1 VERDHAGLPALVQV
15 DEKRRDGAVADHP
28 ERRPHLVL
36 RGITKRYG
44 SVVANDGVDL
54 SIARGSIH
62 AVVGENGAGKST
74 LMAVVFGLVSPDEG
88 TIELAGEAIRPSGP
102 HDALARGVGMVQQRF
117 QLLEGLTALENL
129 VLGHEPARGPLL
141 DQQAAL
147 RRAEELA
154 SSLRIRMPWQRPVR
168 LLSVGQRQRLE
179 ILRLLYRDASLLIL
193 DEPTTVL
200 APHEVEDLFTVLRRL
215 REQGRTVIFISHKL
229 REVQAIADRVTV
241 MRSGRIVETLD
252 ARALDIGRVA
262 ELMVGDPRFASLA
275 IDARSADEP
284 AVGGAES
291 GRAGGE
297 SLLRLE
303 DVRVRGLVGDV
314 ALAGI
319 EFEIAPGEIFGVA
332 GVEGNGQRELVETI
346 VGLRRPD
353 SGRVTIAG
361 RNVTRASVGARR
373 AAGLAFISEDR
384 DGEGVNLDGSI
395 RDSLIALRFRRSPLS
410 RFSVLRFAQ
419 IRRFVRSLM
428 ERFGVRGAGESAT
441 VRSLSGGNVQRT
453 VLAREL
459 EGAPRVVV
467 AAHPTRGVDV
477 RGIAFVHEQLRAIR
491 DGDGAVLLISE
502 ELDELLALSDRLVVL
517 YEGRIVGALSRAD
530 FGDRARI
537 GRLIAGAETA

>member
-1 VERDHAGLPALVQV
+1 VERDHPGLPALVQV
-15 DEKRRDGAVADHP
+15 DETGRVEAVADAP
-28 ERRPHLVL
+28 EQRPHLVL

-44 SVVANDGVDL
+44 SVVATEGVDL
-54 SIARGSIH
+54 SVARGSIH
-62 AVVGENGAGKST
+62 ALVGENGAGKST
-74 LMAVVFGLVSPDEG
+74 LMAVAFGLVSPDEG
-88 TIELAGEAIRPSGP
+88 TIELAGEPVRLSGP

-129 VLGHEPARGPLL
+129 VLGREPARGPLL
-141 DQQAAL
+141 DRRAAL

-154 SSLRIRMPWQRPVR
+154 SSLKVRMPWHRPVR
-168 LLSVGQRQRLE
+168 VLSVGQRQRLE
-179 ILRLLYRDASLLIL
+179 ILRLLYRDTSLLIL

-200 APHEVEDLFTVLRRL
+200 TPPEVEDLFNVLRRL

-229 REVQAIADRVTV
+229 REVQTIADRVTV
-241 MRSGRIVETLD
+241 MRGGRVVATLD

-275 IDARSADEP
+275 IDARLADEQVG
-284 AVGGAES
+284 AVES
-291 GRAGGE
+291 ESAGGE
-297 SLLRLE
+297 PLLRLE
-303 DVRVRGLVGDV
+303 GVRVRRFAGDL

-319 EFEIAPGEIFGVA
+319 GFDVAAGEILGVA

-353 SGRVTIAG
+353 GGDVTIAG
-361 RNVTRASVGARR
+361 RNVTRASVGVRR

-384 DGEGVNLDGSI
+384 DGEGVNLDGSL
-395 RDSLIALRFRRSPLS
+395 RNSLITLRFRRPPLA

-419 IRRFVRSLM
+419 ISRFVRSLM
-428 ERFGVRGAGESAT
+428 ERFGVRAAGERAT
-441 VRSLSGGNVQRT
+441 VRSLSGGNVQRA
-453 VLAREL
+453 VVAREL

-467 AAHPTRGVDV
+467 AAYPTRGVDV

-491 DGDGAVLLISE
+491 DAGGAVLLISE

-517 YEGRIVGALSRAD
+517 SEGRIVGALAHAD

>member
-1 VERDHAGLPALVQV
+1 
-15 DEKRRDGAVADHP
+15 
-28 ERRPHLVL
+28 
-36 RGITKRYG
+36 
-44 SVVANDGVDL
+44 
-54 SIARGSIH
+54 
-62 AVVGENGAGKST
+62 
-74 LMAVVFGLVSPDEG
+74 
-88 TIELAGEAIRPSGP
+88 
-102 HDALARGVGMVQQRF
+102 MVQQRF

-129 VLGHEPARGPLL
+129 VLGREPARGPLL
-141 DQQAAL
+141 DHRAAL
-147 RRAEELA
+147 RRAEDLA
-154 SSLRIRMPWQRPVR
+154 SSLKVRMPWHRPVR

-200 APHEVEDLFTVLRRL
+200 TPPEVEDLFTVLRRL

-241 MRSGRIVETLD
+241 MRGGRVVETLD

-275 IDARSADEP
+275 IDPRLAGEQ
-284 AVGGAES
+284 VGAAES
-291 GRAGGE
+291 GTAGGE
-297 SLLRLE
+297 GGKPLLRLE
-303 DVRVRGLVGDV
+303 GVRVRRFASDL

-319 EFEIAPGEIFGVA
+319 GFEVAAGEILGVA

-353 SGRVTIAG
+353 GGDVTIAG
-361 RNVTRASVGARR
+361 RNVTRAGVGVRR
-373 AAGLAFISEDR
+373 AVGLAFISEDR
-384 DGEGVNLDGSI
+384 DGEGVNLDGSL
-395 RDSLIALRFRRSPLS
+395 RNSLITLRFRRPPLA
-410 RFSVLRFAQ
+410 RLSVLRFAQ
-419 IRRFVRSLM
+419 ISRFVRSLM
-428 ERFGVRGAGESAT
+428 ERFGVRAAGERAT
-441 VRSLSGGNVQRT
+441 VRSLSGGNVQRA
-453 VLAREL
+453 VVAREL

-467 AAHPTRGVDV
+467 AAYPTRGVDV

-491 DGDGAVLLISE
+491 DADGAVLLISE

-517 YEGRIVGALSRAD
+517 SEGRIVGALARTD

>member
-1 VERDHAGLPALVQV
+1 MERDHPGLPALVQV
-15 DEKRRDGAVADHP
+15 DETGRVEAVTNASEQP
-28 ERRPHLVL
+28 PRLVL

-44 SVVANDGVDL
+44 SVVATERVDL
-54 SIARGSIH
+54 SVDRGSIH
-62 AVVGENGAGKST
+62 ALVGENGAGKST
-74 LMAVVFGLVSPDEG
+74 LMAVAFGIVSPDEG
-88 TIELAGEAIRPSGP
+88 TIELAGEPVRLGGP

-129 VLGHEPARGPLL
+129 VLGREPARGPLL
-141 DQQAAL
+141 DHRAAL

-154 SSLRIRMPWQRPVR
+154 SSLKVRMPWDRPVR

-200 APHEVEDLFTVLRRL
+200 TPPEVEDLFTVLRRL

-241 MRSGRIVETLD
+241 MRGGRVVETLD

-275 IDARSADEP
+275 IDARLAGEQVG
-284 AVGGAES
+284 AVES
-291 GRAGGE
+291 GSAGGE
-297 SLLRLE
+297 PLLRLE
-303 DVRVRGLVGDV
+303 GVRVRRFAGDLALTGIGFEV
-314 ALAGI
+314 AA
-319 EFEIAPGEIFGVA
+319 GEILGVA

-353 SGRVTIAG
+353 GGDVTIAG
-361 RNVTRASVGARR
+361 RNVTRASVGVRR

-384 DGEGVNLDGSI
+384 DGEGVNLEGSL
-395 RDSLIALRFRRSPLS
+395 RNSLITLRFRRPPLA

-419 IRRFVRSLM
+419 ISRFVRSLM
-428 ERFGVRGAGESAT
+428 ERFGVRAAGERAT
-441 VRSLSGGNVQRT
+441 VRSLSGGNVQRA
-453 VLAREL
+453 VVAREL

-467 AAHPTRGVDV
+467 AAYPTRGVDV

-491 DGDGAVLLISE
+491 DGGGAVLLISE

-517 YEGRIVGALSRAD
+517 FEGRIVGALARAD

>member
-1 VERDHAGLPALVQV
+1 M
-15 DEKRRDGAVADHP
+15 AVA
-28 ERRPHLVL
+28 
-36 RGITKRYG
+36 
-44 SVVANDGVDL
+44 
-54 SIARGSIH
+54 
-62 AVVGENGAGKST
+62 
-74 LMAVVFGLVSPDEG
+74 FGLVSPDEG
-88 TIELAGEAIRPSGP
+88 TIELDGEPIRLSGP

-117 QLLEGLTALENL
+117 QLLEELTALENL
-129 VLGHEPARGPLL
+129 VLGAEPARGPLL
-141 DQQAAL
+141 DRHAAL

-154 SSLRIRMPWQRPVR
+154 SSLKVRMPWHRRVR
-168 LLSVGQRQRLE
+168 MLSVGQRQRLE

-200 APHEVEDLFTVLRRL
+200 TPHEVEDLFAVLRRL

-241 MRSGRIVETLD
+241 MRGGGVVASLD
-252 ARALDIGRVA
+252 ADAVDIGRLA

-275 IDARSADEP
+275 IDARSADEH
-284 AVGGAES
+284 VGDAGS
-291 GRAGGE
+291 GRAGGDA
-297 SLLRLE
+297 LLRLE
-303 DVRVRGLVGDV
+303 DVHVRGSAGDV

-319 EFEIAPGEIFGVA
+319 ELELDPGEILGVA

-353 SGRVTIAG
+353 GGRVTIAG
-361 RNVTRASVGARR
+361 RNSTRASVAARR

-395 RDSLIALRFRRSPLS
+395 RDSLITLRFRRSPLA

-419 IRRFVRSLM
+419 IGRFVRYLM
-428 ERFGVRGAGESAT
+428 ERFGVRAADERAT
-441 VRSLSGGNVQRT
+441 VRSLSGGNVQR
-453 VLAREL
+453 VVVAREL

-491 DGDGAVLLISE
+491 DGGGAVLLISE

-517 YEGRIVGALSRAD
+517 YEGRIVGALPRAD

-537 GRLIAGAETA
+537 GRLIAGAEAA

>member
-1 VERDHAGLPALVQV
+1 VERDHPGLPALVQV
-15 DEKRRDGAVADHP
+15 DETGRVEAVADAP
-28 ERRPHLVL
+28 EQRPHLVL

-44 SVVANDGVDL
+44 SVVATEGVDL
-54 SIARGSIH
+54 SVDRASIH
-62 AVVGENGAGKST
+62 ALVGENGAGKST
-74 LMAVVFGLVSPDEG
+74 LMAVAFGLVSPDEG
-88 TIELAGEAIRPSGP
+88 TIELAGEPVRLSGP

-129 VLGHEPARGPLL
+129 VLGREPARGPLL
-141 DQQAAL
+141 DHRAAL

-154 SSLRIRMPWQRPVR
+154 SSLKVRMPWQRPVR

-200 APHEVEDLFTVLRRL
+200 TPPEVEDLFAVLRRL

-229 REVQAIADRVTV
+229 REVQAIADQVTV
-241 MRSGRIVETLD
+241 MRGGRVVATLD

-275 IDARSADEP
+275 IDARLAGEQ
-284 AVGGAES
+284 GGAVES
-291 GRAGGE
+291 GSSGGE
-297 SLLRLE
+297 PLLRLAG
-303 DVRVRGLVGDV
+303 VRVRRFAGDL

-319 EFEIAPGEIFGVA
+319 GFEVAAGEILGVA

-353 SGRVTIAG
+353 GGDVTIAG
-361 RNVTRASVGARR
+361 RKVTRAGVGVRR

-384 DGEGVNLDGSI
+384 DGEGVNLDGSL
-395 RDSLIALRFRRSPLS
+395 RDSLITLRFRRPPLA

-419 IRRFVRSLM
+419 ISRFVRSLM
-428 ERFGVRGAGESAT
+428 ERFGVRAAGERAT
-441 VRSLSGGNVQRT
+441 VRSLSGGNVQRA
-453 VLAREL
+453 VVAREL

-467 AAHPTRGVDV
+467 AAYPTRGVDV

-491 DGDGAVLLISE
+491 DAGGAVLLISE

-517 YEGRIVGALSRAD
+517 SEGRIVGALAHAD

>member
-1 VERDHAGLPALVQV
+1 VERDHPGLPALVQV
-15 DEKRRDGAVADHP
+15 DETGRVEAVADAP
-28 ERRPHLVL
+28 EQRPHLVL

-44 SVVANDGVDL
+44 SVVATEGVDL
-54 SIARGSIH
+54 SVDRASIH
-62 AVVGENGAGKST
+62 ALVGENGAGKST
-74 LMAVVFGLVSPDEG
+74 LMAVAFGLVSPDEG
-88 TIELAGEAIRPSGP
+88 TIELAGEPVRLSGP

-129 VLGHEPARGPLL
+129 VLGREPARGPLL
-141 DQQAAL
+141 DHRAAL

-154 SSLRIRMPWQRPVR
+154 SSLKVRMPWHRPVR

-200 APHEVEDLFTVLRRL
+200 TPPEVEDLFAVLRRL

-229 REVQAIADRVTV
+229 REVQAIADQVTV
-241 MRSGRIVETLD
+241 MRGGRVVATLD
-252 ARALDIGRVA
+252 AGALDIGRVA

-275 IDARSADEP
+275 IDARLAGEQ
-284 AVGGAES
+284 GGAVES
-291 GRAGGE
+291 GSAGGE
-297 SLLRLE
+297 PLLRLAG
-303 DVRVRGLVGDV
+303 VRVRRFAGDL

-319 EFEIAPGEIFGVA
+319 GFEVAAGEILGVA

-353 SGRVTIAG
+353 AGDVTIAG
-361 RNVTRASVGARR
+361 RKVTRAGVGVRR

-384 DGEGVNLDGSI
+384 DGEGVNLDGSL
-395 RDSLIALRFRRSPLS
+395 RDSLITLRFRRPPLA

-419 IRRFVRSLM
+419 ISRFVRSLM
-428 ERFGVRGAGESAT
+428 ERFGVRAAGERAT
-441 VRSLSGGNVQRT
+441 VRSLSGGNVQRA
-453 VLAREL
+453 VVAREL

-467 AAHPTRGVDV
+467 AAYPTRGVDV

-491 DGDGAVLLISE
+491 DAGGAVLLISE

-517 YEGRIVGALSRAD
+517 SEGRIVGALAHAD

>member
-1 VERDHAGLPALVQV
+1 VERDHPGLPALVQV
-15 DEKRRDGAVADHP
+15 DETGRVEAVTDAS
-28 ERRPHLVL
+28 EQRPHLVL

-44 SVVANDGVDL
+44 SVVATEGVDL
-54 SIARGSIH
+54 SVDRGSIH
-62 AVVGENGAGKST
+62 ALVGENGAGKST
-74 LMAVVFGLVSPDEG
+74 LMAVAFGLVSPDEG
-88 TIELAGEAIRPSGP
+88 TIELAGEQVRLGGP

-129 VLGHEPARGPLL
+129 VLGREPARGPLL
-141 DQQAAL
+141 DHRAAL

-154 SSLRIRMPWQRPVR
+154 SSLKVRMPWHRPVR

-200 APHEVEDLFTVLRRL
+200 TPPEVEDLFTVLRRL

-229 REVQAIADRVTV
+229 REVQSIADRVTV
-241 MRSGRIVETLD
+241 MRGGRVVETLD

-275 IDARSADEP
+275 IDARLAGEQ
-284 AVGGAES
+284 VGAGES
-291 GRAGGE
+291 GGAGGE
-297 SLLRLE
+297 PLLRLAG
-303 DVRVRGLVGDV
+303 VRVHRFAGDL

-319 EFEIAPGEIFGVA
+319 GFEVAAGEILGVA

-353 SGRVTIAG
+353 GGDVTIAG
-361 RNVTRASVGARR
+361 RNVTRAGVGVRR
-373 AAGLAFISEDR
+373 AVGLAFISEDR
-384 DGEGVNLDGSI
+384 DGEGVNLDGSL
-395 RDSLIALRFRRSPLS
+395 RNSLITLRFRRPPLA
-410 RFSVLRFAQ
+410 RLSVLRFAQ
-419 IRRFVRSLM
+419 ISRFVRSLM
-428 ERFGVRGAGESAT
+428 ERFGVRAAGERAT
-441 VRSLSGGNVQRT
+441 VRSLSGGNVQRA
-453 VLAREL
+453 VVAREL

-467 AAHPTRGVDV
+467 AAYPTRGLDV

-491 DGDGAVLLISE
+491 DAGGAVLLISE

-517 YEGRIVGALSRAD
+517 SEGRIVGALARTD

-537 GRLIAGAETA
+537 GRLIAGAETS

>member
-1 VERDHAGLPALVQV
+1 MERDHPGLPALVQV
-15 DEKRRDGAVADHP
+15 DETGRVEAVTDAP
-28 ERRPHLVL
+28 EQRPHLVL

-44 SVVANDGVDL
+44 PVVATESVDL
-54 SIARGSIH
+54 SVDRGSIH
-62 AVVGENGAGKST
+62 ALVGENGAGKST
-74 LMAVVFGLVSPDEG
+74 LMAVAFGLVSPDEG
-88 TIELAGEAIRPSGP
+88 TIELAGEPVRLSGP

-129 VLGHEPARGPLL
+129 VLGREPARGPLL
-141 DQQAAL
+141 DQRAAL

-154 SSLRIRMPWQRPVR
+154 LSLKVRMPWHRPVR

-200 APHEVEDLFTVLRRL
+200 TPPEVEDLFTVLGRL

-241 MRSGRIVETLD
+241 MRGGRVVETLD

-275 IDARSADEP
+275 IDARLAGVQVDAVESGS
-284 AVGGAES
+284 VGGEPQ
-291 GRAGGE
+291 
-297 SLLRLE
+297 LRLE
-303 DVRVRGLVGDV
+303 GVRVRRFAGDL

-319 EFEIAPGEIFGVA
+319 GFEIAAGEILGVA

-353 SGRVTIAG
+353 RGDVTIAG
-361 RNVTRASVGARR
+361 RKVTRASVGVRR

-384 DGEGVNLDGSI
+384 DGEGVNLDGSL
-395 RDSLIALRFRRSPLS
+395 RNSLITLRFRRPPLA

-419 IRRFVRSLM
+419 ISRFVRSLM
-428 ERFGVRGAGESAT
+428 ERFGVRAAGERAT
-441 VRSLSGGNVQRT
+441 VRSLSGGNVQRA
-453 VLAREL
+453 VVAREL

-467 AAHPTRGVDV
+467 AAYPTRGVDV

-491 DGDGAVLLISE
+491 DAGGAVLLISE

-517 YEGRIVGALSRAD
+517 SEGRIVGALAHAD
-530 FGDRARI
+530 FGDRVQI

>member
-1 VERDHAGLPALVQV
+1 VERDHPGLPTLVQV
-15 DEKRRDGAVADHP
+15 AETGRVEAVTDAP
-28 ERRPHLVL
+28 EQRPHLVL

-44 SVVANDGVDL
+44 SVVATQGVDL
-54 SIARGSIH
+54 SVARGSIH
-62 AVVGENGAGKST
+62 ALVGENGAGKST
-74 LMAVVFGLVSPDEG
+74 LMAVAFGLVSPDEG
-88 TIELAGEAIRPSGP
+88 TIELAGEQIRPSGP

-129 VLGHEPARGPLL
+129 VLGREPARGPLL
-141 DQQAAL
+141 DRQAAL

-154 SSLRIRMPWQRPVR
+154 ASLNVQMPWHRPVR

-200 APHEVEDLFTVLRRL
+200 TPSEGEDLFTVLRRL

-241 MRSGRIVETLD
+241 MRGGRVVETLD
-252 ARALDIGRVA
+252 AGALDLGRVA

-275 IDARSADEP
+275 IDARLADEQ
-284 AVGGAES
+284 VGAAES
-291 GRAGGE
+291 GDADGE
-297 SLLRLE
+297 PLLRLE
-303 DVRVRGLVGDV
+303 EVRVRRFAGDV

-319 EFEIAPGEIFGVA
+319 GLAVAGGEILGVA

-353 SGRVTIAG
+353 GGRVTIAG
-361 RNVTRASVGARR
+361 RNVTRASVAARR

-384 DGEGVNLDGSI
+384 DREGVNLDGSL
-395 RDSLIALRFRRSPLS
+395 RDSLITLRFRRPPLA
-410 RFSVLRFAQ
+410 RFVVLRFAQ
-419 IRRFVRSLM
+419 IGRFVRSLM
-428 ERFGVRGAGESAT
+428 ERFGVRAAGERAP
-441 VRSLSGGNVQRT
+441 VRSLSGGNVQRA
-453 VLAREL
+453 VVAREL
-459 EGAPRVVV
+459 EGGPRVVV
-467 AAHPTRGVDV
+467 AAYPTRGVDV

-491 DGDGAVLLISE
+491 DDGGAVLLISE

-517 YEGRIVGALSRAD
+517 SEGRIVGALARAD

-537 GRLIAGAETA
+537 GRLIAGTETA